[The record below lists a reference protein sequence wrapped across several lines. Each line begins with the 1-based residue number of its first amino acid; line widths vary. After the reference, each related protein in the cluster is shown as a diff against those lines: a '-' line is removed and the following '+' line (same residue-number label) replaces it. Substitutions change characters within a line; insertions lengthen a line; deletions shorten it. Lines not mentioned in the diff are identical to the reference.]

1 MSQTIFY
8 KKFKKNAIEI
18 KCPFIL
24 SKFAPDMLSLFT
36 QGGTAGAI
44 LILALV
50 IASGL
55 YLSRFKLKGIS
66 LGTTWILFMGILLGH
81 LGLRVNPTMLSFV
94 KDFGLILFVF
104 AIGLQVGPG
113 FFHSFKKDGLPMN
126 LLAVCLVLLA
136 VVTTYIIHL
145 ISGED
150 LGTMTGIMSAAVT
163 NTPGL
168 GAAQQTLV
176 DATIATGGSPEKAA
190 AASAGI
196 ASAYAVAYPLGVLGA
211 IAVVILT
218 KSFFKI
224 DLDKEKK
231 KAEATDDVEA
241 NACRIA
247 CKVENPAVFGKTIH
261 EIVGS
266 ENNDHLVVTRMMRD
280 GKVFFPDLDLP
291 LKEGDKLLIVTDLH
305 HKDRTPILFGE
316 ESSVDMNE
324 WITPN
329 SQLINRRLSITKSKI
344 TGYSLRKLDIRRKF
358 GVTVTRILRSGV
370 QLTADPDIILTVGDS
385 IQVVGT
391 EEGIN
396 QLAMIVG
403 NQPESLQKPN
413 LVPIFFGIALG
424 VIVGM
429 IPIRF
434 PWMPQPLK
442 LGLAGGPLIVAILL
456 GHFGPQLKITTYTAL
471 SANLMIR
478 EIGISLFMAAV
489 GLGAGET
496 FVSSLVGGGYVWILY
511 GLIITL
517 VPMTLVSIA
526 ARVFFKM
533 DFFKVCGLLSG
544 GTTDPA
550 LLSFAEQLYGGKIAV
565 NYATVY
571 PLTMFLRVVA
581 AQVLIMIML

>member
-1 MSQTIFY
+1 M
-8 KKFKKNAIEI
+8 K
-18 KCPFIL
+18 
-24 SKFAPDMLSLFT
+24 LFT

-44 LILALV
+44 LIIALV

-81 LGLRVNPTMLSFV
+81 FGLRVNPTMLSFI

-126 LLAVCLVLLA
+126 LLAVGLVVLA

-176 DATIATGGSPEKAA
+176 DATLATGGSAEKAA
-190 AASAGI
+190 SASAGI

-211 IAVVILT
+211 IAVVIAS
-218 KSFFKI
+218 KAVFKVDI
-224 DLDKEKK
+224 KKEKE
-231 KAEATDDVEA
+231 KAEGDTDTEA
-241 NACRIA
+241 NAYRLA
-247 CKVENPAVFGKTIH
+247 CKVENPAIFGKSIH
-261 EIVGS
+261 DIIGNDNS
-266 ENNDHLVVTRMMRD
+266 DHLVITRMMRD
-280 GKVFFPDLDLP
+280 EKVFFPDLDLP
-291 LKEGDKLLIVTDLH
+291 LNEGDKLLIVTDVQ
-305 HKDRTPILFGE
+305 HKDKAGIIFGE
-316 ESSVDMNE
+316 ELPVDMEQWADPESN
-324 WITPN
+324 
-329 SQLINRRLSITKSKI
+329 LINRRLSITKSAI
-344 TGYSLRKLDIRRKF
+344 TGNSLRKLDIRRKF
-358 GVTVTRILRSGV
+358 GVTVTRILRAGV
-370 QLTADPDIILTVGDS
+370 QLQADPDIILQVGDS
-385 IQVVGT
+385 IQVVGS
-391 EEGIN
+391 EDGIN
-396 QLAMIVG
+396 HLAKLVG
-403 NQPESLQKPN
+403 NQPESLNKPN
-413 LVPIFFGIALG
+413 LVPIFFGIAIG

-429 IPIRF
+429 LPIRF

-456 GHFGPQLKITTYTAL
+456 GHFGPKLKITTYTAL

-496 FVSSLVGGGYVWILY
+496 FVSSLVGGGYIWILY

-517 VPMTLVSIA
+517 VPMVLIA
-526 ARVFFKM
+526 FIARVFMKF

-550 LLSFAEQLYGGKIAV
+550 LLSFSEQMYGSGRIAV